1 MLPYYLKGGMTM
13 KLNHEAIKSVLPH
26 TSPFLLVDHAEII
39 DENTIV
45 GYKKCY
51 ETDFYFQGH
60 FPNHP
65 IMPGVI
71 IVEACAQTG
80 AILLLSKIEY
90 KQKMS
95 YFAGID
101 HVRFRKR
108 VHVNDELKM
117 RVTLISIRKDIGK
130 ASIEAFVND
139 ETVMN
144 GEILFT
150 IEEAL

>member
-1 MLPYYLKGGMTM
+1 MIV
-13 KLNHEAIKSVLPH
+13 KLNHEAIKNILPH
-26 TSPFLLVDHAEII
+26 TYPFLLVDHAQII
-39 DENTIV
+39 DDNTIV
-45 GYKKCY
+45 GYKKCH
-51 ETDFYFQGH
+51 ESDFYFQGH

-65 IMPGVI
+65 VMPGVI

-80 AILLLSKIEY
+80 ALLLLNKPEY
-90 KQKMS
+90 KNKMS

-101 HVRFRKR
+101 HVRFKKR

-117 RVTLISIRKDIGK
+117 KVTLITIRKDIGK
-130 ASIEAFVND
+130 ASIEALVNE

-150 IEEAL
+150 IGEAL